1 MPLGP
6 NPTLIQIRDFFGGP
20 GNLRAYYRGGPYVP
34 NIAANANISTDPN
47 SLRQTQ
53 FSYADKVTSPP
64 VPNWGNASVSAD
76 IFVSGNGGGSNCYLE
91 IRPNGMVYSYSS
103 SNGEGNVYQWLPGGR
118 SANEYMARR
127 STDGGNSWEGW
138 QNLGSVFGLAS
149 ASAYS
154 DGFYSESD
162 SQQSIVQIGYAGNV
176 QATATFDAF
185 ASANGRG

>member
-1 MPLGP
+1 MPLGL

-34 NIAANANISTDPN
+34 NIAANANISTDP
-47 SLRQTQ
+47 SQLRLTQ
-53 FSYADKVTSPP
+53 FSYADKVTAPP
-64 VPNWGNASVSAD
+64 TPNWGDASTSAD
-76 IFVSGNGGGSNCYLE
+76 IFVSGNGGGCNSYLE
-91 IRPNGMVYSYSS
+91 VRPNGMVYSYSS

-118 SANEYMARR
+118 SASEYMARR
-127 STDGGNSWEGW
+127 STDNGASWGAW
-138 QNLGSVFGLAS
+138 TGLGAVFGLAS

-162 SQQSIVQIGYAGNV
+162 SQTAIVQIGYGGNV
-176 QATATFDAF
+176 QVTATFSAY

>member
-64 VPNWGNASVSAD
+64 TPNWGDAGTYAD
-76 IFVSGNGGGSNCYLE
+76 IFVTGSGGSCSCYLE
-91 IRPNGMVYSYSS
+91 VRPNGMVYSYSS
-103 SNGEGNVYQWLPGGR
+103 SNGEGNVYQWLPSGR
-118 SANEYMARR
+118 SASEYMARR

-138 QNLGSVFGLAS
+138 QGLGSVFGLAS

-154 DGFYSESD
+154 DGFYSETD
-162 SQQSIVQIGYAGNV
+162 QQTSIVQIGYAGNV
-176 QATATFDAF
+176 QVTATFT
-185 ASANGRG
+185 ASASASGRG

>member
-1 MPLGP
+1 MPLGL

-34 NIAANANISTDPN
+34 NIAANANIPTDPN
-47 SLRQTQ
+47 QLRLTQ
-53 FSYADKVTSPP
+53 FSYADKVTAPP
-64 VPNWGNASVSAD
+64 TPNWGDASTSAD
-76 IFVSGNGGGSNCYLE
+76 IFVSGNGGGCNSYLE
-91 IRPNGMVYSYSS
+91 VRPNGMVYSYSS

-118 SANEYMARR
+118 SASEYMARR
-127 STDGGNSWEGW
+127 STDNGASWGAW
-138 QNLGSVFGLAS
+138 TGLGAVFGLAS

-162 SQQSIVQIGYAGNV
+162 SQTAIVQIGYGGNV
-176 QATATFDAF
+176 QVTATFSAY